1 MSIRVSVVVTPIVAG
16 VVSGATLDR
25 SFRWF
30 RELILVVPGKYPLLM
45 QNAMPMKQV
54 PTGVQHALMPRKHRE
69 SRMDSHQARVK
80 RPEKVLRKPR
90 CNAAESPKLEP
101 RAVARISRKNTEIR
115 NEELLNPSDYINV
128 WRFTILHT
136 PLLGWTTNIERKGSS

>member
-1 MSIRVSVVVTPIVAG
+1 MVAGNRVSVRESVDVAPIVAG

-25 SFRWF
+25 SLRWF
-30 RELILVVPGKYPLLM
+30 RELILVELGKYPLLM

-69 SRMDSHQARVK
+69 SRMDNRQARVN
-80 RPEKVLRKPR
+80 RPEKILRKPR

-101 RAVARISRKNTEIR
+101 RAVARISRKH
-115 NEELLNPSDYINV
+115 SD
-128 WRFTILHT
+128 
-136 PLLGWTTNIERKGSS
+136 S